1 MEYQQWRQCG
11 TATNASLSLLGLD
24 VHGLLLKAWLV
35 QIAACLYFSNTYSVT
50 STCSALR
57 RDKSQK
63 QHPKYLFVIL
73 LLERNSTRQR
83 WADEQSLFHLLLS
96 CIQSAVFEGNES
108 STWGC
113 PGLLVLRVMWANF
126 SYCVLDINLGST
138 SLRHSGAVVSK
149 HINVRLT
156 GARQSA

>member
-1 MEYQQWRQCG
+1 MWHCYKCISIFTWFGRAWTTVKSLAG
-11 TATNASLSLLGLD
+11 ADRSLSL
-24 VHGLLLKAWLV
+24 
-35 QIAACLYFSNTYSVT
+35 FSNTYSVT
-50 STCSALR
+50 STCFALR
-57 RDKSQK
+57 RAINKIRSIF
-63 QHPKYLFVIL
+63 LWS

-96 CIQSAVFEGNES
+96 CIQSAVFQGNES

-149 HINVRLT
+149 HNVRLT

>member
-24 VHGLLLKAWLV
+24 VHRLLLKAWLV
-35 QIAACLYFSNTYSVT
+35 QIAACLYFQTPTQSLLPVLPCAEIRAKNNIRSIFLW
-50 STCSALR
+50 S
-57 RDKSQK
+57 
-63 QHPKYLFVIL
+63 

-138 SLRHSGAVVSK
+138 SLWHSGAVVSK

>member
-1 MEYQQWRQCG
+1 MWHCYKCISIFTWFGRARITVKSLAG
-11 TATNASLSLLGLD
+11 ADSSLSL
-24 VHGLLLKAWLV
+24 
-35 QIAACLYFSNTYSVT
+35 FSNTYSVT